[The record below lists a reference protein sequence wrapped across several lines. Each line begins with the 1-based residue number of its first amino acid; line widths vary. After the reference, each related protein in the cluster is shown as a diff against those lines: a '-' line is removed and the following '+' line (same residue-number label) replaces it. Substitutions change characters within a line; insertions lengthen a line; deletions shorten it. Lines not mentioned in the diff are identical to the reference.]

1 MLPDGMGLALAWTPR
16 ATGTKSNDKA
26 SSGSAGEGKG
36 AGWDIA
42 ANYTAID
49 GLNIFGGYSTT
60 DQASTNYTDDR
71 IQHVLGATY
80 AIGSVTVGYQQSVD
94 NLNEVE
100 GTAGYDNTAY
110 GVSFAINDDL
120 SISYGK
126 HDSSK
131 RVGSGATKV
140 ENSAESLQ
148 LSYTMGGATVALAET
163 QVDNASYVSTTTHDR
178 DGTTVSLSLAF

>member
-1 MLPDGMGLALAWTPR
+1 MLPDGFGLALAWTPR

-26 SSGSAGEGKG
+26 GSGSANEGVG
-36 AGWDIA
+36 QGWDIA
-42 ANYTAID
+42 ANYTGID
-49 GLNIFGGYSTT
+49 GLNIFGGYSTI
-60 DQASTNYTDDR
+60 DQASTNYSNDR
-71 IQHVLGATY
+71 TNKVLGATY

-94 NLNEVE
+94 NVNELE
-100 GTAGYDNTAY
+100 GTAGYDNQAY
-110 GVSFAINDDL
+110 GVSFSINDDF

-126 HDSSK
+126 HDSDK
-131 RVGSGATKV
+131 RVATGAAKV

-148 LSYTMGGATVALAET
+148 LSYTMGGATIAIAET